1 MSLLDR
7 ALNVGEA
14 KKRKEFEKRVALI
27 GAFEP
32 ELEHDTDAE
41 LRERMDTLR
50 ERAAAGESLDD
61 LLPECFAVVRETGK
75 RTMGMRHFDVQLIG
89 AMSLHEGCIAEM
101 KTGEGKTLTAT
112 LAVALNALAVREV
125 RAGRGGDGAGGDAL
139 ANGAAQD
146 AGHDGAQNGGSPAEQ
161 SAAHADAAVAN
172 GGSSADR
179 DPAGQGGVRPGSR
192 TERKGVHVVTV
203 NDYLAR
209 RDAEWMSPI
218 YNALG
223 ISVGVLQNMQPYD
236 EKHLAYA
243 CDVVYGTNSEFG
255 FDYLR
260 DNMAKDLSEKVQ
272 RGHPFAIVDEVD
284 NILIDEARTP
294 LIISGAPEQA
304 ADLYVKFARLAPTLV
319 AGKTPEGMDPRS
331 KKEFLADFD
340 YEFDEKHKTVSVTEQ
355 GVAKAERFLGVD
367 HLYRAEN
374 GHLVNHL
381 NQALRAE
388 SLYKRDVDYA
398 VIDGEVKIVDEFTGR
413 ILDGRRWSEGLHQA
427 IEAKEGVR
435 IQEENQTL
443 ATITYQ
449 NFFRLYDKLS
459 GMTGT
464 ALTEATEFMKIYELP
479 VVQVP
484 TNVPMI
490 RGDRNDQVYK
500 TKDGKWSAV
509 VREIAARHEAGQPT
523 LVGTISVEVSELLG
537 QRLKQRGIPHT
548 VLNAKPEHAAREA
561 ETVAEAG
568 QPGAVTI
575 ATNMAGRGV
584 DIKLGGN
591 PEHLARLELAK
602 EGLKPDADGYEQRF
616 VEVLPD
622 IEARVAANRER
633 VAAAG
638 GLFICG
644 TERHESRRI
653 DNQLR
658 GRAGRQGDPGESR
671 FFLSAE
677 DDLVRLFAGDRI
689 YRILDKLGGV
699 DEEGNEEPIEAG
711 MLSKQIEKAQ
721 RKVEEQ
727 NFLIRKRV
735 LEYDDVMN
743 EQRRVIYAYR
753 DQVLEGEAMGAQ
765 AREQIGQVIER
776 TIDEYTQGDYLE
788 DWDLG
793 GLYTALSQF
802 FPLDLGAE
810 ALNPGAVDRSH
821 LGERVLQE
829 ALKRYDA
836 REQELGEEL
845 MGQLERYLLLQIID
859 ERWREHLFDMDYLRE
874 GIGLRGHLQ
883 IDPLVAYKNEAY
895 TLFGDLINSI
905 WADYTRL
912 IFNVQIVAEGPNGG
926 GAPPGAGGTP
936 FPAAGNPTRPARVSY
951 SGGGAVMGAGAIA
964 AAAAAAGAGAGGAQ
978 AYAANGGGEEYELA
992 PVVEQR
998 VVDAE
1003 HQVGRNDPCWCG
1015 SGKKFKKCHGA

>member
-1 MSLLDR
+1 MPSLLDR

-14 KKRKEFEKRVALI
+14 KKFKTYQKRVALI
-27 GAFEP
+27 GAFEA
-32 ELEHDTDAE
+32 ELEHDSDAE
-41 LRERMDTLR
+41 LRERMDVLR
-50 ERAAAGESLDD
+50 QRARDGEDLDA
-61 LLPECFAVVRETGK
+61 LLPECFAVTRETGK
-75 RTMGMRHFDVQLIG
+75 RVMGMRHFDVQLIG
-89 AMSLHEGCIAEM
+89 GMALHDGQIAEM

-112 LAVALNALAVREV
+112 LAVVLNALAVREV
-125 RAGRGGDGAGGDAL
+125 TGEQAPEAPGKPGEEAERG
-139 ANGAAQD
+139 
-146 AGHDGAQNGGSPAEQ
+146 
-161 SAAHADAAVAN
+161 
-172 GGSSADR
+172 
-179 DPAGQGGVRPGSR
+179 
-192 TERKGVHVVTV
+192 ERKGVHVVTV

-218 YNALG
+218 YDALG
-223 ISVGVLQNMQPYD
+223 VSVGVLANMQSYED
-236 EKHLAYA
+236 KHRAYA

-260 DNMAKDLSEKVQ
+260 DNMAKDLAEKVQ
-272 RGHPFAIVDEVD
+272 RGHYFAIVDEVD

-304 ADLYVKFARLAPTLV
+304 ADLYVRFARLSPRMVL
-319 AGKTPEGMDPRS
+319 GKTPEGMDPRT
-331 KKEFLADFD
+331 KKQFTADFD
-340 YEFDEKHKTVSVTEQ
+340 FEIDEKQKTVAITEQ
-355 GVAKAERFLGVD
+355 GVAKAERFLGID

-374 GHLVNHL
+374 GHLVNHMI
-381 NQALRAE
+381 QSLRAQA
-388 SLYKRDVDYA
+388 LYKRDVDYA
-398 VIDGEVKIVDEFTGR
+398 VIDGEVKIIDEFTGR

-427 IEAKEGVR
+427 VEAKEGVSV
-435 IQEENQTL
+435 QEENQTL

-449 NFFRLYDKLS
+449 NFFRLYDKLA

-464 ALTEATEFMKIYELP
+464 ALTEATEFMKIYNLP

-484 TNVPMI
+484 TNMPMV
-490 RGDRNDQVYK
+490 REDRNDQVYK

-509 VREIAARHEAGQPT
+509 VKEIAARHEIGQPV

-537 QRLKQRGIPHT
+537 GMLMKRGIKHT
-548 VLNAKPEHAAREA
+548 VLNAKPEHAALEA

-591 PEHLARLELAK
+591 AEHMARLELARQGV
-602 EGLKPDADGYEQRF
+602 EPDGEEYERRTQ
-616 VEVLPD
+616 EVLPQLERKVQED
-622 IEARVAANRER
+622 RER
-633 VAAAG
+633 VMAAG

-658 GRAGRQGDPGESR
+658 GRSGRQGDPGESR

-721 RKVEEQ
+721 KKVEQQ

-753 DQVLEGEAMGAQ
+753 DEVLEGKSIGEEAR
-765 AREQIGQVIER
+765 REVANVIER
-776 TIDEYTQGDYLE
+776 TIEQYTAGDFME
-788 DWDLG
+788 DWDLDG
-793 GLYTALSQF
+793 MFTALGQF
-802 FPLDLGAE
+802 FPIDLASADLDAQTVDHQ
-810 ALNPGAVDRSH
+810 ALS
-821 LGERVLQE
+821 ERTVQSAMEL
-829 ALKRYDA
+829 YDA
-836 REQELGEEL
+836 REEALGEEL
-845 MGQLERYLLLQIID
+845 MGALERFLLLQTID

-874 GIGLRGHLQ
+874 GIHLRGFAQ
-883 IDPLVAYKNEAY
+883 IDPLVAYKNEAF
-895 TLFGDLINSI
+895 TLFSDLMNSV
-905 WADYTRL
+905 WADYARM
-912 IFNVQIVAEGPNGG
+912 IFNVQVNVENQPTPNGG
-926 GAPPGAGGTP
+926 GGAGAGTP
-936 FPAAGNPTRPARVSY
+936 FSAAGNSTRAGRVSY
-951 SGGGAVMGAGAIA
+951 SGGHSATGAGALA
-964 AAAAAAGAGAGGAQ
+964 AAAAAAGLGTDGAAQ
-978 AYAANGGGEEYELA
+978 AAFGENGQEPEAL

-998 VVDAE
+998 VLDDE

>member
-1 MSLLDR
+1 VSLLDR

-14 KKRKEFEKRVALI
+14 KKFKQYEKRVALI

-41 LRERMDTLR
+41 LRERMDSLR
-50 ERAAAGESLDD
+50 ERAANGEPLDD
-61 LLPECFAVVRETGK
+61 LLPECFGVVRETGK

-89 AMSLHEGCIAEM
+89 AMALHEGCIAEM

-112 LAVALNALAVREV
+112 LAVALNALAVREGSSERSLARPDGV
-125 RAGRGGDGAGGDAL
+125 DGAGMDGD
-139 ANGAAQD
+139 GV
-146 AGHDGAQNGGSPAEQ
+146 DGADVDGDGSPA
-161 SAAHADAAVAN
+161 HPNGAVASPPSN
-172 GGSSADR
+172 
-179 DPAGQGGVRPGSR
+179 
-192 TERKGVHVVTV
+192 RKGVHVVTV

-223 ISVGVLQNMQPYD
+223 ITVGVLENMQPYD
-236 EKHLAYA
+236 EKHRAYA
-243 CDVVYGTNSEFG
+243 CDVVYGTNSELG

-304 ADLYVKFARLAPTLV
+304 ADLYVQFARLAPRLTP
-319 AGKTPEGMDPRS
+319 GKTPEGMDPSS
-331 KKEFLADFD
+331 KKRYLADFD
-340 YEFDEKHKTVSVTEQ
+340 YEFDEKYKTVSVTEQ
-355 GVAKAERFLGVD
+355 GVAKAERFLGID

-398 VIDGEVKIVDEFTGR
+398 VIDNEVKIIDEFTGR

-479 VVQVP
+479 VVQIP
-484 TNVPMI
+484 TNVPMV
-490 RGDRNDQVYK
+490 RADRNDQVYK
-500 TKDGKWSAV
+500 TKEGKWSAV
-509 VREIAARHEAGQPT
+509 AREIAARHENGQPV

-537 QRLKQRGIPHT
+537 ERLKQRGIPHT

-591 PEHLARLELAK
+591 PEHLTRLELAK
-602 EGLKPDADGYEQRF
+602 QGLKPEEEGYAQRF
-616 VEVLPD
+616 AELLPE
-622 IEARVAANRER
+622 IEARVAVNRER
-633 VAAAG
+633 VTAAG
-638 GLFICG
+638 GLYICG

-658 GRAGRQGDPGESR
+658 GRSGRQGDQGESR
-671 FFLSAE
+671 FFLAAE
-677 DDLVRLFAGDRI
+677 DDLVRLFAGERI

-699 DEEGNEEPIEAG
+699 DEQGNEEPIEAG

-765 AREQIGQVIER
+765 AREEIGRVIER
-776 TIDEYTQGDYLE
+776 TIDQYTEGDYLE

-793 GLYTALSQF
+793 GLFTALSQF
-802 FPLDLGAE
+802 FPLDLGSE
-810 ALNPGAVDRSH
+810 DLNPEAVDRSI
-821 LGERVLQE
+821 LGERVLQSAME
-829 ALKRYDA
+829 RYDA

-845 MGQLERYLLLQIID
+845 MGQLERYLLLQVID
-859 ERWREHLFDMDYLRE
+859 ERWREHLYDMDYLRE
-874 GIGLRGHLQ
+874 GIGLRGIAQ
-883 IDPLVAYKNEAY
+883 VDPLVAYKNEAY

-905 WADYTRL
+905 WADYARM
-912 IFNVQIVAEGPNGG
+912 IFNVQIVAEGSNGGG
-926 GAPPGAGGTP
+926 GAPVPA
-936 FPAAGNPTRPARVSY
+936 FAAAGNPTRPARVSY
-951 SGGGAVMGAGAIA
+951 SGGGAAMGAGAIA
-964 AAAAAAGAGAGGAQ
+964 AAAAAAGVGGGAQ
-978 AYAANGGGEEYELA
+978 AYASNGGGEQELEMA
-992 PVVEQR
+992 PVEQR
-998 VVDAE
+998 VVDSE
-1003 HQVGRNDPCWCG
+1003 RQVGRNDPCWCG

>member
-1 MSLLDR
+1 MSILDR
-7 ALNVGEA
+7 ALNIGEA
-14 KKRKEFEKRVALI
+14 KKFKQYEKRVALI
-27 GAFEP
+27 GAYEA
-32 ELEHDTDAE
+32 ELELESDTE
-41 LRERMDTLR
+41 LRERLDVLR
-50 ERAAAGESLDD
+50 ERAAEGESLDD
-61 LLPECFAVVRETGK
+61 LLPECFAIVREAGK

-89 AMSLHEGCIAEM
+89 AMALHEGCIAEM

-112 LAVALNALAVREV
+112 LAVVLNSLAVR
-125 RAGRGGDGAGGDAL
+125 DG
-139 ANGAAQD
+139 
-146 AGHDGAQNGGSPAEQ
+146 Q
-161 SAAHADAAVAN
+161 SAASTSESGAENGSVVGSENGSGPAA
-172 GGSSADR
+172 
-179 DPAGQGGVRPGSR
+179 P
-192 TERKGVHVVTV
+192 ERKGVHVVTV

-209 RDAEWMSPI
+209 RDAAWMSPL

-223 ISVGVLQNMQPYD
+223 VSVGVLQNQQAYD
-236 EKHLAYA
+236 EKQLAYS

-260 DNMAKDLSEKVQ
+260 DNMAKDLTEKVQ
-272 RGHPFAIVDEVD
+272 RGHPFAVVDEVD

-304 ADLYVKFARLAPTLV
+304 ADLYARFARLAPRLKS
-319 AGKTPEGMDPRS
+319 GETPLGMDPRA
-331 KKEFLADFD
+331 KKDFVADFD
-340 YEFDEKHKTVSVTEQ
+340 YEVDEKQKTVAITEQ
-355 GVAKAERFLGVD
+355 GVAKAERFLGID
-367 HLYRAEN
+367 HLYKAEN

-381 NQALRAE
+381 IQALRAE

-398 VIDGEVKIVDEFTGR
+398 VIDGEVKIIDEFTGR

-427 IEAKEGVR
+427 VEAKEGVR
-435 IQEENQTL
+435 VQEENQTL

-464 ALTEATEFMKIYELP
+464 ALTEATEFMKIYELS

-484 TNVPMI
+484 TNMPMV
-490 RGDRNDQVYK
+490 RDDRNDQVYK
-500 TKDGKWSAV
+500 TKDGKWEAV
-509 VREIAARHEAGQPT
+509 VKEIVARHENGQPV

-537 QRLKQRGIPHT
+537 DRLKERGVAHT

-561 ETVAEAG
+561 EIVAEAG

-602 EGLKPDADGYEQRF
+602 RDVDPEDPAYEERMKELLPGIESQ
-616 VEVLPD
+616 VE
-622 IEARVAANRER
+622 ANRER
-633 VAAAG
+633 VMAAG

-689 YRILDKLGGV
+689 YKILDRLGSV

-721 RKVEEQ
+721 KKVEEQ

-743 EQRRVIYAYR
+743 EQRRIIYAYR
-753 DQVLEGEAMGAQ
+753 DEVLEGKEMGEEARQ
-765 AREQIGQVIER
+765 QVASTIER
-776 TIDEYTQGDYLE
+776 TIEQYTPGDYME
-788 DWDLG
+788 DWDLD
-793 GLYTALSQF
+793 GLFTALGQF
-802 FPLDLGAE
+802 FPVELGE
-810 ALNPGAVDRSH
+810 DDLNPETVDSGYLTDRIVQSAS
-821 LGERVLQE
+821 EQYE
-829 ALKRYDA
+829 ARQ
-836 REQELGEEL
+836 QELGDEL
-845 MGQLERYLLLQIID
+845 MGALERFLILQIID
-859 ERWREHLFDMDYLRE
+859 ERWREHLYDMDYLRE
-874 GIGLRGHLQ
+874 GIHLRGFAQ
-883 IDPLVAYKNEAY
+883 IDPLVAYKNEAFE
-895 TLFGDLINSI
+895 LFGDLMNSV
-905 WADYTRL
+905 WVDFTRM
-912 IFNVQIVAEGPNGG
+912 IFNVQVSVDGQNGG
-926 GAPPGAGGTP
+926 GGAVP
-936 FPAAGNPTRPARVSY
+936 SPAFAASGNSTSAGRVSY
-951 SGGGAVMGAGAIA
+951 SGGSSAMGAGALA
-964 AAAAAAGAGAGGAQ
+964 AAAAEAGAA
-978 AYAANGGGEEYELA
+978 AYAGEGEPVEAL

-998 VVDAE
+998 VTDSE
-1003 HQVGRNDPCWCG
+1003 HELGRNDPCWCG
-1015 SGKKFKKCHGA
+1015 SGKKFKRCHGA

>member
-1 MSLLDR
+1 VSLLDR
-7 ALNVGEA
+7 ALNVGEG
-14 KKRKEFEKRVALI
+14 KKFKQYEKRVALI

-32 ELEHDTDAE
+32 ELEHDSDAE
-41 LRERMDTLR
+41 LRGRMDELR
-50 ERAAAGESLDD
+50 RRAAAGESLED

-75 RTMGMRHFDVQLIG
+75 RTMGMRHFDVQMIG
-89 AMSLHEGCIAEM
+89 GMALHEGCIAEM

-112 LAVALNALAVREV
+112 LAVVLNSLAVRE
-125 RAGRGGDGAGGDAL
+125 A
-139 ANGAAQD
+139 GAA
-146 AGHDGAQNGGSPAEQ
+146 
-161 SAAHADAAVAN
+161 
-172 GGSSADR
+172 
-179 DPAGQGGVRPGSR
+179 RPGSDLADADGGAP
-192 TERKGVHVVTV
+192 ERKGVHVVTV

-218 YNALG
+218 YDALG
-223 ISVGVLQNMQPYD
+223 VSVGVLQNMQPYED
-236 EKHLAYA
+236 KHRAYA
-243 CDVVYGTNSEFG
+243 CDVVYGTNSELG

-304 ADLYVKFARLAPTLV
+304 ADLYVKFARLAPKLV
-319 AGKTPEGMDPRS
+319 PGKTPEGMDPGS
-331 KKEFLADFD
+331 KKKFLADFD
-340 YEFDEKHKTVSVTEQ
+340 YEFEEKHKTVSVTEQ
-355 GVAKAERFLGVD
+355 GVAKAERFLGID

-398 VIDGEVKIVDEFTGR
+398 VIDNEVKIIDEFTGR

-435 IQEENQTL
+435 VQEENQTL

-479 VVQVP
+479 VVQIP
-484 TNVPMI
+484 TNVAMV
-490 RGDRNDQVYK
+490 RADRNDQVYK
-500 TKDGKWSAV
+500 TKEGKWSAV
-509 VREIAARHEAGQPT
+509 VREIAARHENGQPV

-537 QRLKQRGIPHT
+537 ERLKQLGIKHT

-561 ETVAEAG
+561 EIVAEAG
-568 QPGAVTI
+568 QPGGVTI

-591 PEHLARLELAK
+591 PEHLTRLELAK
-602 EGLKPDADGYEQRF
+602 QGLKVGAEGYEQRF
-616 VEVLPD
+616 AELLPG
-622 IEARVAANRER
+622 IEQNVAADRER
-633 VAAAG
+633 VMAAG
-638 GLFICG
+638 GLYICG

-658 GRAGRQGDPGESR
+658 GRSGRQGDPGESR

-689 YRILDKLGGV
+689 YRILDKLGGI
-699 DEEGNEEPIEAG
+699 DKEGNEEPIEAG

-721 RKVEEQ
+721 KKVEEQ

-753 DQVLEGEAMGAQ
+753 DQVLAGEAMGEQ
-765 AREQIGQVIER
+765 ARAEVGQVIER
-776 TIDEYTQGDYLE
+776 TIQEYTQGDYLE
-788 DWDLG
+788 DWDID
-793 GLYTALSQF
+793 GLFTALTQF
-802 FPLDLGAE
+802 FPLELGPE
-810 ALNPGAVDRSH
+810 DVNPEAVDQSE
-821 LGERVLQE
+821 LAERVLAAAME
-829 ALKRYDA
+829 RYDA
-836 REQELGEEL
+836 REQDLGEEL

-859 ERWREHLFDMDYLRE
+859 ERWREHLYDMDYLRE
-874 GIGLRGHLQ
+874 GIGLRGIAQ
-883 IDPLVAYKNEAY
+883 IDPLVAYKNEAFD
-895 TLFGDLINSI
+895 LFGDLINSI
-905 WADYTRL
+905 WADYARL
-912 IFNVQIVAEGPNGG
+912 IFNVEVVVDGQNGAER
-926 GAPPGAGGTP
+926 APL
-936 FPAAGNPTRPARVSY
+936 PAFAATGNATRPGRVSY
-951 SGGGAVMGAGAIA
+951 SGGSAPMGAGAMA
-964 AAAAAAGAGAGGAQ
+964 AAAAAAGSPGAAE
-978 AYAANGGGEEYELA
+978 AYATNGGEEGEEAL
-992 PVVEQR
+992 PHVEQR
-998 VVDAE
+998 VVDTE
-1003 HQVGRNDPCWCG
+1003 HLVGRNDPCWCG
-1015 SGKKFKKCHGA
+1015 SGKKFKRCHGS